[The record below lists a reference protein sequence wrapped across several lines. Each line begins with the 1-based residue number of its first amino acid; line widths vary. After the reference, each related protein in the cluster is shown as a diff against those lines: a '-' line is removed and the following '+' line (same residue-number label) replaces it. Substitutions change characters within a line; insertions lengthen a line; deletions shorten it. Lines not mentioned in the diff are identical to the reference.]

1 MKEAKQC
8 QNIEEIRD
16 IIDQIDYQILEL
28 FGKRFEYVKAIVKFK
43 SDQEEIVARDRQ
55 LEVLQKRK
63 EWAKEF
69 GLDPKL
75 FEEIY
80 KILINWNV
88 QKELELFRSKE
99 KTNI

>member
-8 QNIEEIRD
+8 QNIEEIRE
-16 IIDQIDYQILEL
+16 IIDQIDYQIFEL

-63 EWAKEF
+63 EWANEF
-69 GLDPKL
+69 GLDPEL

-80 KILINWNV
+80 KTLINWNV
-88 QKELELFRSKE
+88 QKELELFRRKE